1 VATFMWILLAILSIV
16 AASAIGVAVGYSM
29 HRTATR
35 RQGADAENQAQK
47 IVEDAKGKA
56 QAILKDAELKV
67 KERTLQMQEQLER
80 EAKEGRKE
88 LDNFEKRLTMKEDNL
103 DRKAVLLD
111 EKEIDVTARERTV
124 VVRDAA
130 LIQQEKKFEAM
141 IAEWQSK
148 LERVAA
154 MSQSEAKQ
162 HLIESMEGE
171 AKHEAARM
179 IREITEGAKKTAD
192 NEAKKIISLAIQKY
206 AGEYVAE
213 RTVSVVNLP
222 NDDMKGRIIGREGRN
237 IRTLEAATG
246 VDFIVD
252 DTPETVVLSCHNPV
266 RREVARIS
274 LERLIADGRIH
285 PGRIEEIVVKVT
297 AEVDQDM
304 QQTGEQATFDMGVHG
319 IHPDLVKL
327 IGRLKFRTSYAQ
339 NILQHSIEV
348 GFIAGVMAA
357 ELGQNVKIAKRAG
370 LLHDIG
376 KAVDHEVEGSHAI
389 IGMDLAR
396 KYGEAADIVHA
407 IGAHHE
413 EVKQT
418 SVLDAIVQ
426 AADALSGARP
436 GARREMLE
444 TYVKRLEDLERI
456 AKEFDGVESCFAIQ
470 AGREIRIIVQADR
483 IDDDHTVVLSKD
495 IARKIEADLS
505 YPGQIKVTCIREH
518 RAVEFAK

>member
-1 VATFMWILLAILSIV
+1 MLALL
-16 AASAIGVAVGYSM
+16 GVAFVVALGVGLVVGFLI
-29 HRTATR
+29 HRSTAKR
-35 RQGADAENQAQK
+35 RLSEVDTQAQK
-47 IVEDAKGKA
+47 IVEEAKSRGLALEKE
-56 QAILKDAELKV
+56 AELKIKDRRLQLQEQV
-67 KERTLQMQEQLER
+67 EREIKERHRELEN
-80 EAKEGRKE
+80 A
-88 LDNFEKRLTMKEDNL
+88 EKRLVLKEENL
-103 DRKAVLLD
+103 DRKTALLD
-111 EKEIDVTARERTV
+111 EKEIDVTAREKIIM
-124 VVRDAA
+124 VRDAA
-130 LIQQEKKFEAM
+130 LAQQEKKYEALVD
-141 IAEWQSK
+141 EWQAK
-148 LERVAA
+148 LERVAG
-154 MSQSEAKQ
+154 MTQQEAKQ
-162 HLIESMEGE
+162 QLIQSMESE

-179 IREITEGAKKTAD
+179 IREVAENAKKAAD
-192 NEAKKIISLAIQKY
+192 NEAKKVIALAIQRY

-237 IRTLEAATG
+237 IRALEAATG

-274 LERLIADGRIH
+274 LERLIQDGRIH

-304 QQTGEQATFDMGVHG
+304 QQAGEQATFDMGVHG

-339 NILQHSIEV
+339 NIFQHSIEV

-357 ELGQNVKIAKRAG
+357 ELGQNVKLAKRAG

-396 KYGEAADIVHA
+396 KYGEPAEVVHA

-413 EVKQT
+413 EVKQQ
-418 SVLDAIVQ
+418 SVLDIIVQ
-426 AADALSGARP
+426 SADALSGARP

-444 TYVKRLEDLERI
+444 TYVRRLEDLERI
-456 AKEFDGVESCFAIQ
+456 AGGFDGVESCFAIQ
-470 AGREIRIIVQADR
+470 AGREIRVIVQSDR
-483 IDDDHTVVLSKD
+483 IDDDHTAVLSRD
-495 IARKIEADLS
+495 IARKIESDLS
-505 YPGQIKVTCIREH
+505 YPGQVRVTCIREH
-518 RAVEFAK
+518 RAVEYAK